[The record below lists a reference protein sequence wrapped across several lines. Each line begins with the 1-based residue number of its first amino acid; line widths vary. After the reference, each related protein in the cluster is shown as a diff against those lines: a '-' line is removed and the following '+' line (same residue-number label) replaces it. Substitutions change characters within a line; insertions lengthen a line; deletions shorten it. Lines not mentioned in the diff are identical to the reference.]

1 MNNVIFA
8 VSLTNVTPLLIVG
21 ALLGIISAVFIV
33 LAVVSKEK
41 VKAYTRSVH
50 DGTLLKR
57 LWHYADGNKRYFVLA
72 GVLMLLSVVYD
83 VMSPL
88 IVGRIE
94 SVISG
99 KFELIELWKYV
110 FLCASMLI
118 VSLVSTYLQT
128 VILQKVGQR
137 IITKLRLDLFDH
149 IEHLSHEQLNEIP
162 VGKLVTRVSNDT
174 EAISRLFTSI
184 IITLVKN
191 FVVIVG
197 VIIAMLICN
206 YALTLMILCFAP
218 FIVLFT
224 LVFRKFS
231 RRAHRGVKDG
241 TTDINTFLSENLSG
255 MQVIQM
261 FNREDRKMRQFT
273 QLNDKLDEAK
283 LSEVLV
289 FAIFRP
295 LVYMLYISSVL
306 CLLYLCGTGAIGDIH
321 FLGQRITGQT
331 LVTFY
336 MYTSTFFNP
345 IQSLAEQ
352 FNWLQSAF
360 ASAEKVFAVLDTKP
374 VIVDSP
380 DAIELDKVRGDIE
393 FKDVWFAYKP
403 GEWVLK
409 GISFKIKAGETA
421 AFVGATGSGKTTIL
435 ALICRNYDVQK
446 GEVLLD
452 GINVKNI
459 KLANLRSHFG
469 QMMQDVFLFSG
480 TIRSNI
486 EMMSPPR
493 NYTAEEA
500 CRYVNADRFIA
511 KLPKGID
518 EPVRERGNNFSAG
531 ERQLLSFARTVYHQ
545 PEVLILDEAT
555 ANIDTETEQLIQNS
569 LEKMMNIGTML
580 VVAHRL
586 STVKKADKIIVL
598 SHGKIIEEGTHA
610 QLIKNHGRYFQLYT
624 IQYGGEAPEGSP
636 A

>member
-191 FVVIVG
+191 FGVIVG

-206 YALTLMILCFAP
+206 YALTLM
-218 FIVLFT
+218 
-224 LVFRKFS
+224 R
-231 RRAHRGVKDG
+231 
-241 TTDINTFLSENLSG
+241 
-255 MQVIQM
+255 
-261 FNREDRKMRQFT
+261 
-273 QLNDKLDEAK
+273 
-283 LSEVLV
+283 
-289 FAIFRP
+289 
-295 LVYMLYISSVL
+295 
-306 CLLYLCGTGAIGDIH
+306 
-321 FLGQRITGQT
+321 
-331 LVTFY
+331 
-336 MYTSTFFNP
+336 
-345 IQSLAEQ
+345 
-352 FNWLQSAF
+352 
-360 ASAEKVFAVLDTKP
+360 
-374 VIVDSP
+374 
-380 DAIELDKVRGDIE
+380 
-393 FKDVWFAYKP
+393 
-403 GEWVLK
+403 
-409 GISFKIKAGETA
+409 
-421 AFVGATGSGKTTIL
+421 
-435 ALICRNYDVQK
+435 
-446 GEVLLD
+446 
-452 GINVKNI
+452 
-459 KLANLRSHFG
+459 
-469 QMMQDVFLFSG
+469 
-480 TIRSNI
+480 
-486 EMMSPPR
+486 
-493 NYTAEEA
+493 
-500 CRYVNADRFIA
+500 
-511 KLPKGID
+511 
-518 EPVRERGNNFSAG
+518 
-531 ERQLLSFARTVYHQ
+531 
-545 PEVLILDEAT
+545 
-555 ANIDTETEQLIQNS
+555 
-569 LEKMMNIGTML
+569 
-580 VVAHRL
+580 
-586 STVKKADKIIVL
+586 
-598 SHGKIIEEGTHA
+598 
-610 QLIKNHGRYFQLYT
+610 
-624 IQYGGEAPEGSP
+624 
-636 A
+636 